1 MNHER
6 KHLITEEE
14 LRLVALEM
22 DAGKAPR
29 PNGVAIQI
37 FIQFWSIVGL
47 SN

>member
-1 MNHER
+1 
-6 KHLITEEE
+6 
-14 LRLVALEM
+14 M

-47 SN
+47 SNW